1 MGAHPFFEIDDAIA
15 AAHEEENPLH
25 TKHRARHDHQPPT
38 TNHNK
43 LYDATPKLAALHN
56 PYLQACDESAVKHGS
71 SQRIPVCSRT
81 SQVAGCRTIH
91 HACMVYSG
99 NQLLLRAGAERSHA
113 GSLAVPWSPATGTDI
128 LTGKP
133 VGLSLPRFCGIGNV
147 GGPSSI
153 IISIPQASN
162 CNHSISC
169 QSISQLRHAIIAPTT
184 DSDEQTATAKLH
196 QTCAS
201 TARTVAGALACFAS
215 ALKT

>member
-25 TKHRARHDHQPPT
+25 TKHRARHDHQPST
-38 TNHNK
+38 INHNK
-43 LYDATPKLAALHN
+43 LYDATLKLAAPHN

-113 GSLAVPWSPATGTDI
+113 GSLAVVIRYRHPDREASWAFTATFLRDWKCRRAVIDHHQHTASKQLQSLNQLPINQPAAT
-128 LTGKP
+128 
-133 VGLSLPRFCGIGNV
+133 
-147 GGPSSI
+147 
-153 IISIPQASN
+153 
-162 CNHSISC
+162 CNH
-169 QSISQLRHAIIAPTT
+169 
-184 DSDEQTATAKLH
+184 
-196 QTCAS
+196 
-201 TARTVAGALACFAS
+201 RTHNRQR
-215 ALKT
+215 